1 MDHLSAFFLLGADE
15 VAVDASY
22 IAALVSRVFHIL
34 GAIILGGGLFYL
46 RSVLAPAGPD
56 ACFAGRRS
64 VWAKWVAAAVVLL
77 LVSGI
82 YNFWLIHNAA
92 KATGEKLPPT
102 YHMLFGIKF
111 LIGLFVMFLASILAG
126 KTNAADKFRQKNSMW
141 LNVAWAAVLTI
152 IVIGAI
158 LRSLH

>member
-1 MDHLSAFFLLGADE
+1 MDLSSQFVPIAAD
-15 VAVDASY
+15 VVVDAHY
-22 IAALVSRVFHIL
+22 ITTIVSRVFHIL

-46 RSVLAPAGPD
+46 RSVLAPAGTD
-56 ACFAGRRS
+56 ACFAGRRA

-82 YNFWLIHNAA
+82 YNFLIIYNAA
-92 KATGEKLPPT
+92 KAAGEELPPT

-111 LIGLFVMFLASILAG
+111 LVGLFVMFLASILAG
-126 KTNAADKFRQKNSMW
+126 KTSAAEKFRAKNSLW

-152 IVIGAI
+152 VVLGAI